1 MDSEGHPVKAFLV
14 SLGPIKAQ
22 HPKDAA
28 SDRREGLGFL
38 VFVGSALKGHFL
50 SLSFLPLSMT
60 QGL

>member
-1 MDSEGHPVKAFLV
+1 MKAFLV